1 MYSAEAQGESSFMI
15 TQHAKQC
22 NTQRSFHP
30 AGKCEPFTMTKTNKP
45 LFRVYILLAKSK
57 LWPILSE
64 IDNNCDIARATA
76 AKMH

>member
-22 NTQRSFHP
+22 NTQKGLSTLP
-30 AGKCEPFTMTKTNKP
+30 ESEPFTMTKTNKP

>member
-22 NTQRSFHP
+22 NTQKGLSTLP
-30 AGKCEPFTMTKTNKP
+30 ESVSLSQWQKQTNP
-45 LFRVYILLAKSK
+45 CLEFIFCWPNQNCDPSYLK
-57 LWPILSE
+57 LTTT
-64 IDNNCDIARATA
+64 DIARATA

>member
-22 NTQRSFHP
+22 NTQKGLSTLP
-30 AGKCEPFTMTKTNKP
+30 ESVSLSQWQKQTNP
-45 LFRVYILLAKSK
+45 CLEFIFCWPNQN
-57 LWPILSE
+57 WPILSE

>member
-22 NTQRSFHP
+22 NTQKGLSTLP
-30 AGKCEPFTMTKTNKP
+30 ESEPFTMTKTNKP
-45 LFRVYILLAKSK
+45 LFRVYILLSKSK

-64 IDNNCDIARATA
+64 IDNCDIARATA